1 MANYPV
7 KLLKD
12 KDGTAFIPVVN
23 SDSIITPE
31 GDTLNDLLE
40 EKQDL
45 LTSGTNI
52 KTINNESLLGS
63 GNISIQGGSG
73 ASVWGS
79 ITGTLSNQTDLY
91 NELSDKVDKSAGYGD
106 DILGMYV
113 NDSLNGIGLSVS
125 DMEGRKYGSVNIN
138 TNGVKI
144 SGLITPTSNK
154 DAANKQ
160 YVDSVIPTKVSDLTN
175 DSGFVTS
182 TVNNLTNYYTKT
194 DTYTKTE
201 VNNLIGSISSL
212 DIEVVQTLPSSDIST
227 STIYLLPKSSSEQQ
241 NIYDEYIYVNNSW
254 ELIGSTAIDL
264 SNYYTSTQV
273 DNLLSNKASKSF
285 YSDTTINVGRKRN
298 TTVGTSSTA
307 EGIDTTA
314 SGVAS
319 HAEGWDTTASG
330 QSSHAEGENTEAS
343 GLWSHAE
350 GEQTTASGESS
361 HAEGEVTEASGGCSH
376 AEGFQ
381 TTASGE
387 ISHAEGWTT
396 TASGV
401 YSHAEGENTVANS
414 EAQHV
419 FGRYNILDTNDDTTN
434 YGTYV
439 EIVGNGASRDAR
451 SNARTLDWSG
461 NETLAGD
468 LTSSGTVKATKGLW
482 SRPTGEVGTATSDS
496 NSCLLIKRASSSEAP
511 NNGVVLEFG
520 NSANWRGQLYIGDNA
535 TQGIYYNGW
544 SDGVRGS
551 WIRLADQRSNLT
563 TGGSA
568 IKAGYQIDGKDVY
581 VKRLYFSNI
590 AANNVFS
597 VASGLTVS
605 KIQVIKMEG
614 IALSSSNNYEPL
626 PMGDWDNT
634 TTYNV
639 RLMLFNN
646 DNTLK
651 LYTANANFSKAWVNI
666 YYINK

>member
-91 NELSDKVDKSAGYGD
+91 NELSNKVDKSADYGD
-106 DILGMYV
+106 DTFGMFV
-113 NDSLNGIGLSVS
+113 NDSLNGIGLSVR
-125 DMEGRKYGSVNIN
+125 DVEGREYGKVNID

-144 SGLITPTSNK
+144 NGLITPTNNK
-154 DAANKQ
+154 DAATKE
-160 YVDSVIPTKVSDLTN
+160 YVDSVIPTKTSDLTN

-273 DNLLSNKASKSF
+273 DNLLSDKASKSF
-285 YSDTTINVGRKRN
+285 YSDTTINVGRKSN
-298 TTVGTSSTA
+298 TTVGSSSTA

-319 HAEGWDTTASG
+319 HAEGWNTTSSG
-330 QSSHAEGENTEAS
+330 ENSHAEGEA
-343 GLWSHAE
+343 
-350 GEQTTASGESS
+350 TTASAGN
-361 HAEGEVTEASGGCSH
+361 
-376 AEGFQ
+376 
-381 TTASGE
+381 
-387 ISHAEGWTT
+387 SHAEGWNTTSSGENSHAEGWIT

-401 YSHAEGENTVANS
+401 MSHAEGENTVANS

-419 FGRYNILDTNDDTTN
+419 FGRYNILDTNDDTTD

-461 NETLAGD
+461 NETLAGG
-468 LTSSGTVKATKGLW
+468 LTSGGTVKATKGIW

-496 NSCLLIKRASSSEAP
+496 NSCLLIKRANNTEAP

-520 NSANWRGQLYIGDNA
+520 NSANWRGQLYIGDNS

-581 VKRLYFSNI
+581 VKRLHFSNI
-590 AANNVFS
+590 RGTNTYN
-597 VASGLTVS
+597 VASGLTVNN
-605 KIQVIKMEG
+605 IQVIKMEG
-614 IALSSSNNYEPL
+614 IALSNSNNYQPI
-626 PMGDWDNT
+626 PMGDYSNAI
-634 TTYNV
+634 TYTI
-639 RLMLFNN
+639 RLMLLANN
-646 DNTLK
+646 NL
-651 LYTANANFSKAWVNI
+651 LLQTATENWSKAWVNI